1 LRRILDNGTFT
12 KCQSCDDRISQMRRI
27 NNSVYAFIETGN
39 GIAHGEGWMRS
50 RDLYDMYSFHMKDVG
65 RGMPVSFERF
75 NQMLDDLALKTEM
88 RSDPMGT
95 KEWWVS
101 GVVKTGRQEQA

>member
-1 LRRILDNGTFT
+1 
-12 KCQSCDDRISQMRRI
+12 
-27 NNSVYAFIETGN
+27 
-39 GIAHGEGWMRS
+39 MRS

-75 NQMLDDLALKTEM
+75 NQMLDDLDLKTEM
-88 RSDPMGT
+88 RTDLTGT

-101 GVVKTGRQEQA
+101 GVTKTNRQEKA